1 MAVSFLD
8 IQLIINSLIH
18 SNELRGYG
26 GELLR
31 KATCKLI
38 ENLALSNTEVTEES
52 ILHGWLHVIET
63 TISHADALVQVTY
76 DLLLYTYLH

>member
-1 MAVSFLD
+1 L
-8 IQLIINSLIH
+8 LH

-38 ENLALSNTEVTEES
+38 EKLALSRIEVTEES
-52 ILHGWLHVIET
+52 VLQGWLHLIET
-63 TISHADALVQVTY
+63 TISHADTLVQVSMV
-76 DLLLYTYLH
+76 